1 MAAKQPKR
9 PLGGGAGDGVLTVT
23 YLKGL
28 FLHYQ
33 RNSKFIGVLLDMSN
47 ACSFFE
53 LHVYRTLGRCGSCC
67 LLYEITQDQAIVLM
81 PACVISTAVGT
92 HGNPLDAPLYMYMYV
107 YM

>member
-9 PLGGGAGDGVLTVT
+9 PWGVGWEMELLTVT

-33 RNSKFIGVLLDMSN
+33 RNSKFIGALLDMSN

-81 PACVISTAVGT
+81 PACVISMAVGT
-92 HGNPLDAPLYMYMYV
+92 RGTPLDASLYMYMYV